1 MIYANVFE
9 EKTSEWEYPDR
20 VLCKGMFLKRFLTG
34 SKNGGGK
41 KNVFKNFGDCTG
53 HQVRTK
59 VRPHYPNLG
68 TGLGLKSMEAGAGRH
83 NSRGEYSWW
92 VSPDAGLRSKV
103 RQQSIPLPWPR
114 VLVCPG

>member
-1 MIYANVFE
+1 MVGDAGRKKNVFTKMIYANVFE
-9 EKTSEWEYPDR
+9 RKTSEWEYPDR
-20 VLCKGMFLKRFLTG
+20 VLCKGKFLKGVLLGVKMEEERKMF
-34 SKNGGGK
+34 S
-41 KNVFKNFGDCTG
+41 KNFGDCTG

-59 VRPHYPNLG
+59 VRPHYPNMG

-103 RQQSIPLPWPR
+103 RQ
-114 VLVCPG
+114 